1 MSFKFKLILLA
12 LGVSALVGLIGYTI
26 HAIAIISRLET
37 LNHVNEANRKAEQA
51 AGKGQSQV
59 DNCYNI
65 GGEWNRASGL
75 CQHRPRQ

>member
-12 LGVSALVGLIGYTI
+12 LAVSALIGLIGYTI
-26 HAIAIISRLET
+26 HAIATISRLET

-51 AGKGQSQV
+51 AGKGQSHV
-59 DNCYNI
+59 DACYNS
-65 GGEWNRASGL
+65 GGEWDRLNGL